1 MGIECASS
9 YFIKIEIHVSESIDA
24 IQRKLQNTYRMEVFA
39 HNNRYGVCT
48 QQFFFFP
55 FNLKAKHR
63 VQWNS
68 WPSKILFSDW

>member
-48 QQFFFFP
+48 QQFF
-55 FNLKAKHR
+55 
-63 VQWNS
+63 V
-68 WPSKILFSDW
+68 FSFQFESQTQSTVEFLAL

>member
-48 QQFFFFP
+48 QQFFFSFQ
-55 FNLKAKHR
+55 FESQTQSTVEFLA
-63 VQWNS
+63 
-68 WPSKILFSDW
+68 L